1 MTIGERIYFCRLE
14 RKMTQKQ
21 LAEKA
26 GMADSAIRKYESGRI
41 TPKFETLNRIAAAL
55 EIPWTM
61 LYPNNEKAAE
71 AYISTYND
79 FIKEHPGGFEK
90 ISPDEAAER
99 GLIEEQAADSLNT
112 MQSQIHSEQILKDFA
127 ALNEKGREEAA
138 KRVHELTFLP
148 EYKKDLTQK

>member
-55 EIPWTM
+55 EVPWTT

-71 AYISTYND
+71 AYSSTYND
-79 FIKEHPGGFEK
+79 FT
-90 ISPDEAAER
+90 DEATEPE
-99 GLIEEQAADSLNT
+99 LIGEQAADSLNT
-112 MQSQIHSEQILKDFA
+112 MQSRIHSEQILKDFA